1 MPAYISHGTFQT
13 FRKSL
18 EAYEHHSK
26 RNFIGQIPNLM
37 MRKVLQ
43 VKEKVKDNMKAEID
57 MQNKDDSDPKQ
68 QQQSKKEMRQAYA
81 RKII

>member
-1 MPAYISHGTFQT
+1 
-13 FRKSL
+13 
-18 EAYEHHSK
+18 
-26 RNFIGQIPNLM
+26 M